1 MHFYRITPCN
11 NVCCNNINIILYAQ
25 AILLACVLSLFSVR
39 AWAEP
44 AEPISSSNQSTEFF
58 LQQMAES
65 FAELNY
71 DLSYIQVFEGV
82 IEPKRLSHGV
92 LEGVEISYLSHLN
105 GPPTEYVQ
113 RGKQVSFFEP
123 DIEPYTLETQLQQ
136 GSLFRIAKQS
146 LTQLQQSYDFVQA
159 GKSRVAGRPAQ
170 VIRMSPKDG
179 DRYGYLL
186 WLDRH
191 TSLPLRIDT
200 LDLQGQLV
208 EQMMA
213 ISLRLYNE
221 ATPWIA
227 ELSTVDLPAVVKVN
241 AKSPANTAGWQLSW
255 LPKGFKVIS
264 SDSHSIPIT
273 GDAVDYFMVSDGV
286 AVISVYIEADDQPL
300 GSFTPVAR
308 KGALNLIT
316 VKHRGNKIT
325 VVGDIPAETGLKIA
339 KSVMATGSKS
349 TVEQGNNNG

>member
-1 MHFYRITPCN
+1 MHFYRTTPCN
-11 NVCCNNINIILYAQ
+11 NACCNKIKFSLCTQ
-25 AILLACVLSLFSVR
+25 AILLACVLLLFPSR
-39 AWAEP
+39 GWATQNEP
-44 AEPISSSNQSTEFF
+44 QNPPNQSTEFF
-58 LQQMAES
+58 LQQMVES
-65 FAELNY
+65 FAQLNY
-71 DLSYIQVFEGV
+71 DLSYIHVFEGV

-92 LEGVEISYLSHLN
+92 LEGTEISYLSHLN

-123 DIEPYTLETQLQQ
+123 DIEPYTLETKLQQ
-136 GSLFRIAKQS
+136 GSLFRIAKQDVV
-146 LTQLQQSYDFVQA
+146 QLQKSYDFVQA

-213 ISLRLYNE
+213 VSLRLYNE

-227 ELSTVDLPAVVKVN
+227 ELSVVDLPAVVKVN
-241 AKSPANTAGWQLSW
+241 AKSAANTSTWDLSW
-255 LPKGFKVIS
+255 VPKGFKVIS
-264 SDSHSIPIT
+264 SDSHSLPIT
-273 GDAVDYFMVSDGV
+273 GDAVDYFMATDGV
-286 AVISVYIEADDQPL
+286 AVFSVYIEADDGPI
-300 GSFTPVAR
+300 GAPTPVAR
-308 KGALNLIT
+308 KGATNLIT
-316 VKHRGNKIT
+316 VKHRGNKVT
-325 VVGDIPAETGLKIA
+325 VVGDIPAETGLRIA
-339 KSVMATGSKS
+339 RAVTVSEDKS
-349 TVEQGNNNG
+349 TSPGGNNG

>member
-1 MHFYRITPCN
+1 MHFYRITPYSS
-11 NVCCNNINIILYAQ
+11 VCCNKTKFTQSTQ
-25 AILLACVLSLFSVR
+25 AILLACVLALFCIRS
-39 AWAEP
+39 WAAPSEP
-44 AEPISSSNQSTEFF
+44 HPPANQSTEFF
-58 LQQMAES
+58 LQQMANS

-92 LEGVEISYLSHLN
+92 LDGLEISYLSHLN

-123 DIEPYTLETQLQQ
+123 DIEPYTLETELQQ
-136 GSLFRIAKQS
+136 GSLFRIAKQD
-146 LTQLQQSYDFVQA
+146 LAQLQLSYDFVQA

-179 DRYGYLL
+179 DRYGYLI

-227 ELSTVDLPAVVKVN
+227 ELSSVDLPAVVTVN
-241 AKSPANTAGWQLSW
+241 KSAANSVAWQLSW
-255 LPKGFKVIS
+255 LPKGFQVVS

-273 GDAVDYFMVSDGV
+273 GDAVDYFMASDGV
-286 AVISVYIEADDQPL
+286 AMVSVYIEPDEQPMASL
-300 GSFTPVAR
+300 TPVAR
-308 KGALNLIT
+308 KGAINLIT

-325 VVGDIPAETGLKIA
+325 VVGDIPTETGLKIA
-339 KSVMATGSKS
+339 RSVMATGNNKAKGK
-349 TVEQGNNNG
+349 GNNHG